1 MNNINTLFKKIYSLL
16 ILPFLFFLIL
26 INTTQ
31 SEEKIGI
38 VVALKGEIIAINID
52 DEKRTLNLY
61 DDIFLFD
68 EIVTDN
74 FSSITIQYDDSSTV
88 IIKPTSSFSITD
100 FAFSIT
106 KKKFLGIIKKGL
118 AIIESGKIAKNP
130 MGSMTIQT
138 PTMTLGV
145 RGTRF
150 NMKVDPSGTTDVGL
164 SEDSFGNVGT
174 INVSSGDVI
183 KTLFDTEQVVSINTE
198 TGISERAKTDDEKK
212 ELIDVSNN
220 LVEANLID
228 ENKVQTQLEEKLIN
242 GSLLDANSDGI
253 LDLSDVEL
261 IKDIIITEKKEK
273 LKFIVENSTSDNTEF
288 LSNILNKSDEAN
300 IGQSIDKIFKESNN
314 LIVSV
319 ITNLSNQDS
328 TFITTSN
335 SEENNIIKEK
345 IYTQMLTDT
354 SNVDVIGKIISKS
367 DIVTIKEIIKVI
379 AISDS
384 NDDNSNLSLQVLSAV
399 ADATSVDEVSLES
412 ERQTEVNKL
421 IESAVANANND
432 SESTK
437 LLANVITNG
446 DLDSIGLM
454 VDSIKEVNENNIDS
468 NLSLQVLSAVA
479 DATSVDEVSL
489 ESERQTEVNKLIE
502 SAVANANNDSESTK
516 LLSIVQQIDILYDVN
531 ISPE

>member
-1 MNNINTLFKKIYSLL
+1 MNNNNTSSKKIYFLL
-16 ILPFLFFLIL
+16 CITFLFFFIL
-26 INTTQ
+26 ISKAY

-38 VVALKGEIIAINID
+38 IIDLKNEVYAINTD
-52 DEKRTLNLY
+52 GEKRLLDLY
-61 DDIFLFD
+61 DEIFLQD
-68 EIVTDN
+68 EVLTN
-74 FSSITIQYDDSSTV
+74 ELSSAIAQYDDKSTV
-88 IIKPTSSFSITD
+88 IIKKLSSFKVSDFNITGLKD
-100 FAFSIT
+100 IFFG
-106 KKKFLGIIKKGL
+106 KVNKGSV
-118 AIIESGKIAKNP
+118 IIESGRTAKKNN
-130 MGSMTIQT
+130 GSMIIEL
-138 PTMTLGV
+138 PKMTLEIK
-145 RGTRF
+145 GTRF
-150 NMKVDPSGTTDVGL
+150 AIESKPDGTSEVGL
-164 SEDSFGNVGT
+164 SEDSYGNIGT
-174 INVSSGDVI
+174 INISSEGVI
-183 KTLFDTEQVVSINTE
+183 KTLYNINQVVTVNIE
-198 TGISERAKTDDEKK
+198 TGISERPKTDDEKK
-212 ELIDVSNN
+212 ELTDVSNN

-379 AISDS
+379 TISDS

-437 LLANVITNG
+437 LL
-446 DLDSIGLM
+446 
-454 VDSIKEVNENNIDS
+454 
-468 NLSLQVLSAVA
+468 
-479 DATSVDEVSL
+479 
-489 ESERQTEVNKLIE
+489 
-502 SAVANANNDSESTK
+502 
-516 LLSIVQQIDILYDVN
+516 SIVQQIDNLYDVN